1 MAVADVQSIQHTVV
15 WAGLGIGLLLGAT
28 MQRSHFCTMGAI
40 ADVVNFGDW
49 SRAKMWIIA
58 VAVAMFGLSVM
69 ALAGW
74 VKPAQS
80 IYAGD
85 RFLWLSAAVG
95 GLCFGFGMV
104 LAGGCGSR
112 TLVKMGSGSLKALV
126 VFLVLGLFAYMTLRG
141 VLGVMRV
148 NTLDRVAISVTNHS
162 LLVWISAW
170 IGVVVSTVL
179 IAGVMGTKQGRSVH
193 TLVSGILVGA
203 IAALAWF
210 VSGKL
215 GFVSADLSE
224 TLEEAYVGTNS
235 GRIEALSFVAPVA
248 YVQDLLILWS
258 DKSRAVSFGITI
270 VLGVVLGSLASALAS
285 GGFRWEGFASTE
297 DLANHLVGAA
307 LMGFGG
313 VLAGGCTVGQGI
325 SGLSALS
332 LTAMVATSGI
342 VFGAWLCIKYQER
355 RIEAMG

>member
-1 MAVADVQSIQHTVV
+1 MAFADIQSIQQTVV
-15 WAGLGIGLLLGAT
+15 WSGLGLGALLGAT

-49 SRAKMWIIA
+49 SRAKMWVTA
-58 VAVAMFGLSVM
+58 VAIAMMGLSAM
-69 ALAGW
+69 TLSGW
-74 VKPAQS
+74 IQPAQS

-85 RFLWLSAAVG
+85 RFLWLSASVG

-112 TLVKMGSGSLKALV
+112 TLVKLGSGSLKAVV
-126 VFLVLGLFAYMTLRG
+126 VFVVLGLVAYMTLRG

-148 NTLDRVAISVTNHS
+148 NTLERIALPLSNHS
-162 LLVWISAW
+162 LLVSVSAW
-170 IGVVVSTVL
+170 VGVAVSIMLLLAVVATR
-179 IAGVMGTKQGRSVH
+179 QGRS
-193 TLVSGILVGA
+193 TSALLGGALVGL
-203 IAALAWF
+203 IAAAAWF

-215 GFVSADLSE
+215 GYVPADLSE

-235 GRIEALSFVAPVA
+235 GRVEALSFVAPVA

-258 DKSRAVSFGITI
+258 DKSRVATFGVTTVI
-270 VLGVVLGSLASALAS
+270 GVVFGAMASALA
-285 GGFRWEGFASTE
+285 GGSFRWEGFASTE

-313 VLAGGCTVGQGI
+313 VVAGGCTVGQGI

-332 LTAMVATSGI
+332 LTAMVATCAI
-342 VFGAWLCIKYQER
+342 VAGAWLAIKYQER
-355 RIEAMG
+355 RIEAMV